1 MNRGIHRLVDRQV
14 KTLGVGRHA
23 DGGGLYLIVEPSL
36 SRRWAF
42 IWTKAGKRREL
53 GLGGVGKV
61 SLATAR
67 RRAAEAAERVGAG
80 GDPIADRIAAQ
91 EAANQLAAEV
101 QPFGEFADAWFETAV
116 APGLRNEKHR
126 DTWRAT
132 LKTYCGPIRGKAI
145 ASIDTT
151 DVLSI
156 LRPIWSSKTETASR
170 IRGRIERV
178 LDAATVM
185 GARSDKANPARW
197 RGHLDHL
204 LARPQKLKRGHH
216 PAMDWKDVPAFVANL
231 RERDAVT
238 ARALEF
244 IILTAA
250 RAGEALGA
258 RWAEIDLTAAVWTVP
273 ASRMKRGREHRVPLT
288 PAAMEILEAVRPLT
302 GGEATALVFPGQTQR
317 AMGPEALEMLRR
329 RMGAGDYTTHGF
341 RSSFRDWAGE
351 ATDAPREVAEECLA
365 HTVGNSVER
374 AYRRGDAIAK
384 RRDLLCQWSSYCE
397 LRASGGQICQLQ
409 AGPRKLAS

>member
-14 KTLGVGRHA
+14 KTLGPGRHA
-23 DGGGLYLIVEPSL
+23 DGGGLYLIVDPSRA
-36 SRRWAF
+36 RRWAF
-42 IWTKAGKRREL
+42 IWSKDGKRREL
-53 GLGGVGKV
+53 GLGGLAKV

-80 GDPIADRIAAQ
+80 GDPIADRVAAQ
-91 EAANQLAAEV
+91 VAESQRAAEV

-126 DTWRAT
+126 DTWRTT
-132 LKTYCGPIRGKAI
+132 LQTYCAPLRGKSI
-145 ASIDTT
+145 ADIDTA

-156 LRPIWSSKTETASR
+156 VRPIWNTKTETASR

-185 GARSDKANPARW
+185 GARNDKANPARW
-197 RGHLDHL
+197 RGHLDQL
-204 LARPQKLKRGHH
+204 LPRPKKLTRGHH
-216 PAMDWKDVPAFVANL
+216 PAMDWNDVPAFVAKL
-231 RERDAVT
+231 RARDAVT
-238 ARALEF
+238 AKALEF

-258 RWAEIDLTAAVWTVP
+258 RWAEIDMAAAVWTVP

-288 PAAMEILEAVRPLT
+288 PAAIAVLEAVRPLT
-302 GGEATALVFPGQTQR
+302 GGQPTALVFPGQTR
-317 AMGPEALEMLRR
+317 RPMGPEALEMLRR

-351 ATDAPREVAEECLA
+351 ATDAPREVAEGCLA
-365 HTVGNSVER
+365 HETGNAVER
-374 AYRRGDAIAK
+374 AYRRADALEK
-384 RRDLLCQWSSYCE
+384 RRALLGQWATFCSPH
-397 LRASGGQICQLQ
+397 A
-409 AGPRKLAS
+409 AGRTLEQYVRIAGCVN

>member
-14 KTLGVGRHA
+14 KALGPGRHA
-23 DGGGLYLIVEPSL
+23 DGGGLYLIVDASRA
-36 SRRWAF
+36 RRWAF
-42 IWTKAGKRREL
+42 IWTKDGKRREL
-53 GLGGVGKV
+53 GLGGLAKV
-61 SLATAR
+61 SLAAAR

-80 GDPIADRIAAQ
+80 GDPIADRVAAQ
-91 EAANQLAAEV
+91 VAESQRASEV
-101 QPFGEFADAWFETAV
+101 QPFGEFADAWFEMAV

-132 LKTYCGPIRGKAI
+132 LNTYCAPIRGKAI

-156 LRPIWSSKTETASR
+156 LRPIWNTKTETASR

-197 RGHLDHL
+197 RGHLDQL
-204 LARPQKLKRGHH
+204 LPRPRKLKRGHH
-216 PAMDWKDVPAFVANL
+216 PAMDWREVPAFMARL
-231 RERDAVT
+231 REREAVT

-258 RWAEIDLTAAVWTVP
+258 RWSEIDLANAIWTVP
-273 ASRMKRGREHRVPLT
+273 ASRMKRGKEHRVPLSS
-288 PAAMEILEAVRPLT
+288 AAVEVLRAVQSLSTGRPD
-302 GGEATALVFPGQTQR
+302 ALVFPGLTR
-317 AMGPEALEMLRR
+317 RPMGPEALEMLRR
-329 RMGAGDYTTHGF
+329 RMGAGKYTTHGF

-351 ATDAPREVAEECLA
+351 VTTAPREVAEACLA
-365 HTVGNSVER
+365 HEIGNAAER
-374 AYRRGDAIAK
+374 AYRRGDAIEK
-384 RRDLLCQWSSYCE
+384 RRVLLSCW
-397 LRASGGQICQLQ
+397 
-409 AGPRKLAS
+409 AGFCDGRGEQNVVPLAG

>member
-67 RRAAEAAERVGAG
+67 RRAAEASERVGAG
-80 GDPIADRIAAQ
+80 GDPIADRIAAR
-91 EAANQLAAEV
+91 EEANQRAAEF
-101 QPFGEFADAWFETAV
+101 QPFGDFADAWFETAV
-116 APGLRNEKHR
+116 SPGLRNEKHR

-132 LKTYCGPIRGKAI
+132 LKSYCAPIRDKAI
-145 ASIDTT
+145 ATIDTT

-156 LRPIWSSKTETASR
+156 LRPIWNTKTETASR

-197 RGHLDHL
+197 RGHLDQL
-204 LARPQKLKRGHH
+204 LPRPQKLKRGHH
-216 PAMDWKDVPAFVANL
+216 SAMDWKEVPVFVAKL
-231 RERDAVT
+231 RQRDAVT

-258 RWAEIDLTAAVWTVP
+258 RWSEMDLDGAIWTVP

-288 PAAMEILEAVRPLT
+288 TAAMEILEAVRPLT
-302 GGEATALVFPGQTQR
+302 GGEAAALVFPGQTR
-317 AMGPEALEMLRR
+317 RPMGPEALEMLRR

-351 ATDAPREVAEECLA
+351 ETNAPREIAEACLA
-365 HTVGNSVER
+365 HEVGSAVER
-374 AYRRGDAIAK
+374 AYRRADALEK
-384 RRDLLCQWSSYCE
+384 RRALLLEWASFCAETNASSAKMHRTVAS
-397 LRASGGQICQLQ
+397 RA
-409 AGPRKLAS
+409 